1 MTYRSIMVALQVG
14 RKNGSALAVAR
25 DLAEQFGSH
34 VFGVAMCQPIH
45 ISYSDAYL
53 VSDLAAQDREIR
65 DREMLAAEAEFR
77 AVMQG
82 RVVSLGWHA
91 GMTNTDLARAVADH
105 ARGADLVVIGARR
118 DRSVFE
124 VSSELHAG
132 DLVMQTGRP
141 VFVVPERVERLTLG
155 HVMVG
160 WKDGCEARRAVADAR
175 PLLAKARRVSL
186 VEIVPNEELP
196 AARGRLMDVAA
207 WLARH
212 DIAAEAVPVA
222 SAGDAGAQ
230 LKRVATDR
238 QADLLVAGAY
248 AHNRLQEWVVG
259 GVTQTL
265 LMHSDLCCLLAH

>member
-1 MTYRSIMVALQVG
+1 MTYRSIMVAVQVG
-14 RKNGSALAVAR
+14 RKNGGALAVAR
-25 DLAEQFGSH
+25 DLALQFGSH
-34 VFGVAMCQPIH
+34 VFGVALCQPIH

-65 DREMLAAEAEFR
+65 DREMIAAEAEFR

-82 RVVSLGWHA
+82 RVASLGWHA
-91 GMTNTDLARAVADH
+91 SMTNTDLSRAVADH
-105 ARGADLVVIGARR
+105 ARGADLVVIGAGR
-118 DRSVFE
+118 DRSVFD

-155 HVMVG
+155 HVMVA
-160 WKDGCEARRAVADAR
+160 WKDGREARRAVADAR

-186 VEIVPNEELP
+186 VEIVPGGELA
-196 AARGRLMDVAA
+196 AARCRLTDLAA
-207 WLARH
+207 WLVRH
-212 DIAAEAVPVA
+212 DILAEAVPIA
-222 SAGDAGAQ
+222 SDGDAGAR
-230 LKRVATDR
+230 LKLVASDR
-238 QADLLVAGAY
+238 QVDLIVAGAY

-265 LMHSDLCCLLAH
+265 LMHSDLCCLVAH